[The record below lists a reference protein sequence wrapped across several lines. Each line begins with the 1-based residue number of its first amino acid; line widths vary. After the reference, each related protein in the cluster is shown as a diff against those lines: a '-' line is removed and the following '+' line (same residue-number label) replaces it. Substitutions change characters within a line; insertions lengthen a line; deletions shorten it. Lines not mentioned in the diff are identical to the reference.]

1 MNRLVV
7 PLISVLVA
15 LLVIG
20 YQSARVRHYRDEYQR
35 EAKNVEVLMNDVERW
50 RTSDSLSAARVQALS
65 LTVEEFRRFRAED
78 AAAVKELTRRNAE
91 LSEVVKAQTRTII
104 DLRAV
109 PADTVIIRDSVP
121 VPATVVHCGDR
132 WFDFDGILAAGEF
145 AGRLSVR
152 DSIICVETV
161 EYRRFLGFLW
171 KTNNIR
177 SRDVTVSSKNPHTEI
192 IGADFITIEK

>member
-1 MNRLVV
+1 MNRIVI

-15 LLVIG
+15 LLVII
-20 YQSARVRHYRDEYQR
+20 YQSSRVRHYRDEYRR
-35 EAKNVEVLMNDVERW
+35 EAHNVEVLMNDVQRW

-65 LTVEEFRRFRAED
+65 LTVEEFRRFRSED
-78 AAAVKELTRRNAE
+78 AEAVKELTRKNAE
-91 LSEVVKAQTRTII
+91 LAEVVKAQTRTII

-145 AGRLSVR
+145 AGRLAVR

>member
-1 MNRLVV
+1 MNRIVI

-15 LLVIG
+15 LLVIC
-20 YQSARVRHYRDEYQR
+20 YQSSSVRHYRDEYRR
-35 EAKNVEVLMNDVERW
+35 EAKNVEVLMNDVQRW

-65 LTVEEFRRFRAED
+65 LTVEEFRRFRSED
-78 AAAVKELTRRNAE
+78 AAAVKELTRKNAE
-91 LSEVVKAQTRTII
+91 LAEVVKAQTRTII

-132 WFDFDGILAAGEF
+132 WFDFDGILASGEF
-145 AGRLSVR
+145 AGRLAVR